1 MRFGKILAAMAVAA
15 AFSAGAV
22 QSASAGPA
30 CEPDKLAEKYP
41 SLAGKTIKIGGDPQT
56 PPFVMRD
63 AADFNNI
70 VGFDADFAK
79 AVMDCHGIKYEWFLA
94 GWSGILP
101 AVVAGQA
108 DVFWDNLYYTPER
121 AKEVDYVLYM
131 QAATGALTQANNTKD
146 IKGFDD
152 FCGNRVAVGVGTVEE
167 PQVRK
172 QDEKCK
178 AEGKPGIEILT
189 YPDVAAAIR
198 LVSDERTDIVLYDL
212 TVVDEQ
218 VKKDPAKFKRAFMML
233 SGFNIGTAVK
243 NDNKDLNQ
251 AIFDGIQIMQEN
263 GKQAELMSKYGV
275 DPAMIV
281 KAEIKTE

>member
-1 MRFGKILAAMAVAA
+1 MRFRKTLAAIAGAA
-15 AFSAGAV
+15 AMSAALV
-22 QSASAGPA
+22 SAAHAAPA
-30 CEPDKLAEKYP
+30 CEPDKLAEKFP
-41 SLAGKTIKIGGDPQT
+41 SLVGKTIKIGGDPQT

-63 AADFNNI
+63 PADFNKI
-70 VGFDADFAK
+70 IGFDADLAK

-121 AKEVDYVLYM
+121 AKQADYVLYM
-131 QAATGALTQANNTKD
+131 QAATGGLTQANSTKD

-152 FCGNRVAVGVGTVEE
+152 FCGNRIAVGVGTVEE

-178 AEGKPGIEILT
+178 AEGKAGIEILT
-189 YPDVAAAIR
+189 YPDPAAALR
-198 LVSDERTDIVLYDL
+198 LLNDDRTDIVLYDL
-212 TVVDEQ
+212 TVVDAQ
-218 VKKDPAKFKRAFMML
+218 VAKEPDKFKRAFMIL
-233 SGFNIGTAVK
+233 SGFNIGTAVA

-251 AIFDGIQIMQEN
+251 AIFDGLQIMQAN
-263 GKQAELMSKYGV
+263 GVQAELMKKYGL

>member
-1 MRFGKILAAMAVAA
+1 MRFRKSLAAVASAA
-15 AFSAGAV
+15 AMSIAL
-22 QSASAGPA
+22 ASAAIAAPA

-63 AADFNNI
+63 SADFNKI
-70 VGFDADFAK
+70 IGFDADFAK

-121 AKEVDYVLYM
+121 AKQVDYVLYM
-131 QAATGALTQANNTKD
+131 QAATGGLTQANSTKN
-146 IKGFDD
+146 IQGFDD
-152 FCGNRVAVGVGTVEE
+152 FCGNRIAVGVGTVEE

-178 AEGKPGIEILT
+178 AEGKAGIEILT
-189 YPDVAAAIR
+189 YPDVASAIR
-198 LVSDERTDIVLYDL
+198 LVTDERTDIVLYDL
-212 TVVDEQ
+212 TVVDAQ
-218 VKKDPAKFKRAFMML
+218 VEKDPSKFKRAFMML

-251 AIFDGIQIMQEN
+251 AIFDGIKIMQEN
-263 GKQAELMSKYGV
+263 GTQAELMKKYGL
-275 DPAMIV
+275 DPAMTV

>member
-101 AVVAGQA
+101 RLA
-108 DVFWDNLYYTPER
+108 WER
-121 AKEVDYVLYM
+121 WKSLRSASRTKSARLKVSP
-131 QAATGALTQANNTKD
+131 AL
-146 IKGFDD
+146 
-152 FCGNRVAVGVGTVEE
+152 
-167 PQVRK
+167 
-172 QDEKCK
+172 
-178 AEGKPGIEILT
+178 
-189 YPDVAAAIR
+189 
-198 LVSDERTDIVLYDL
+198 
-212 TVVDEQ
+212 
-218 VKKDPAKFKRAFMML
+218 KF
-233 SGFNIGTAVK
+233 
-243 NDNKDLNQ
+243 
-251 AIFDGIQIMQEN
+251 
-263 GKQAELMSKYGV
+263 
-275 DPAMIV
+275 
-281 KAEIKTE
+281 

>member
-1 MRFGKILAAMAVAA
+1 MRFKTILFALAVTSV
-15 AFSAGAV
+15 FSAGAI
-22 QSASAGPA
+22 QSANAGPA

-41 SLAGKTIKIGGDPQT
+41 SLAGKTLKIGGDPQT

-63 AADFNNI
+63 PADFNNMI
-70 VGFDADFAK
+70 GFDADLAK

-101 AVVAGQA
+101 AVVAEQA

-121 AKEVDYVLYM
+121 AKQVDYVLYM
-131 QAATGALTQANNTKD
+131 QAATGALAQANNTKD
-146 IKGFDD
+146 IKGYED

-178 AEGKPGIEILT
+178 AEGKAGIEILT

-218 VKKDPAKFKRAFMML
+218 VKKDPSKFKRAFMML

-251 AIFDGIQIMQEN
+251 AIFDGLQIMQEN
-263 GKQAELMSKYGV
+263 GKQAELMTKYGL

>member
-1 MRFGKILAAMAVAA
+1 MRFGKTLAALAVAA
-15 AFSAGAV
+15 AFCAV
-22 QSASAGPA
+22 AAQPAQAAPA
-30 CEPDKLAEKYP
+30 CEPDKLAQKYP
-41 SLAGKTIKIGGDPQT
+41 SLVGKTIKLGGDPQT

-63 AADFNNI
+63 GKDFNKI
-70 VGFDADFAK
+70 IGFDADFAQ

-108 DVFWDNLYYTPER
+108 DVFWDNLYYTPKR
-121 AKEVDYVLYM
+121 AMEVDYVLYM
-131 QAATGALTQANNTKD
+131 QAATGALTQATNTKN

-152 FCGNRVAVGVGTVEE
+152 FCGNRISVGVGTVEE

-178 AEGKPGIEILT
+178 AEGKPGVEILT
-189 YPDVAAAIR
+189 YPDVAAALR

-243 NDNKDLNQ
+243 NGNAELNQ
-251 AIFDGIQIMQEN
+251 AIFDGIQIMQAN

-275 DPAMIV
+275 DPEMIV

>member
-1 MRFGKILAAMAVAA
+1 MRFKTILFALAVTSV
-15 AFSAGAV
+15 FSAGAI
-22 QSASAGPA
+22 QSANAGPA

-41 SLAGKTIKIGGDPQT
+41 SLAGKTLKIGGDPQT

-63 AADFNNI
+63 PADFNNMI
-70 VGFDADFAK
+70 GFDADLAK

-101 AVVAGQA
+101 AVVAEQA

-121 AKEVDYVLYM
+121 AKQVDYVLYM

-146 IKGFDD
+146 IKGYED

-178 AEGKPGIEILT
+178 AEGKAGIEILT

-218 VKKDPAKFKRAFMML
+218 VKKDPSKFKRAFMML

-251 AIFDGIQIMQEN
+251 AIFDGLQIMQEN
-263 GKQAELMSKYGV
+263 GKQAELMTKYGL